1 MHTVEDLRNQTG
13 RAPVLVVGAG
23 SSGLATAAMLGKAGL
38 PAVVLDGADRVGSS
52 WSERYDHL
60 ELHTTRRFSALPG
73 LPVPRQA
80 GCWVGRDDWVRYL
93 RDYAD
98 HHRLDIR
105 TATVV
110 RRIEPAPPAV
120 SGRGALWQVSTAGGP
135 RLAASAVIVA
145 TGRNRVP
152 RMPDWPGRT
161 SFTGALLHAA
171 QYRHPGPYRGRAVL
185 VVGAGNSA
193 AEIAVALSNAGAG
206 PVWMA
211 VRTPPHIVPRSSNHL
226 QAFAGVT
233 QHMPRAWGDCAT
245 AVMQRLTLPDLTPF
259 GLPRPTVGM
268 YTRAAREEVNPVLDH
283 GLVDAIRSGGVRVT
297 AAVTGF
303 DGPRV
308 LLADD
313 TSLTPE
319 VVIAATG
326 YRTNLPELL
335 GPSPVLDAAGLPL
348 VRGER
353 THSSAPH
360 LYFAGFG
367 NPLTGALH
375 HQGVEARRIARTLS
389 RTARALSRTAPSG
402 RDAATG
408 DGVMIPRQ
416 ASRTRSIFAR
426 NR

>member
-1 MHTVEDLRNQTG
+1 M
-13 RAPVLVVGAG
+13 
-23 SSGLATAAMLGKAGL
+23 
-38 PAVVLDGADRVGSS
+38 
-52 WSERYDHL
+52 
-60 ELHTTRRFSALPG
+60 
-73 LPVPRQA
+73 
-80 GCWVGRDDWVRYL
+80 
-93 RDYAD
+93 
-98 HHRLDIR
+98 
-105 TATVV
+105 
-110 RRIEPAPPAV
+110 
-120 SGRGALWQVSTAGGP
+120 
-135 RLAASAVIVA
+135 
-145 TGRNRVP
+145 
-152 RMPDWPGRT
+152 
-161 SFTGALLHAA
+161 
-171 QYRHPGPYRGRAVL
+171 
-185 VVGAGNSA
+185 
-193 AEIAVALSNAGAG
+193 
-206 PVWMA
+206 
-211 VRTPPHIVPRSSNHL
+211 
-226 QAFAGVT
+226 
-233 QHMPRAWGDCAT
+233 
-245 AVMQRLTLPDLTPF
+245 
-259 GLPRPTVGM
+259 
-268 YTRAAREEVNPVLDH
+268 
-283 GLVDAIRSGGVRVT
+283 RVT